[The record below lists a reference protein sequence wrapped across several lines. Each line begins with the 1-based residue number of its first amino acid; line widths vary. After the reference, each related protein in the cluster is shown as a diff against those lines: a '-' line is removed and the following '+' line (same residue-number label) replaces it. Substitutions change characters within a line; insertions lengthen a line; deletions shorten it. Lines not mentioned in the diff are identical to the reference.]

1 MVDLKITHNNQNTA
15 PKTGFERIIE
25 FINNLEL
32 NHPVAIAEIVDQ
44 TGLSWT
50 YVKRILS
57 KQLKDKYD
65 GFNLEKSGNTWIT
78 WKDREKIIKK
88 LDDTCGHLL
97 K

>member
-1 MVDLKITHNNQNTA
+1 VDSEITPNNQNTA
-15 PKTGFERIIE
+15 PKTGFEKIVD

-32 NHPVAIAEIVDQ
+32 NHPVAIAEIVDK

-57 KQLKDKYD
+57 EQLKDKYD
-65 GFNLEKSGNTWIT
+65 GFNLEKSGNTWIM
-78 WKDREKIIKK
+78 WKDRDKIIKK
-88 LDDTCGHLL
+88 LDDTCGDLL

>member
-1 MVDLKITHNNQNTA
+1 MDSEITSNNENTA
-15 PKTGFERIIE
+15 PKTGFEKIVY
-25 FINNLEL
+25 FINSLEE
-32 NHPVAIAEIVDQ
+32 NHPVAIAEIVNK

-57 KQLKDKYD
+57 EQLKDKYD

-78 WKDREKIIKK
+78 WKDRDKIIKK

>member
-1 MVDLKITHNNQNTA
+1 MNSAISQNNQNTA
-15 PKTGFERIIE
+15 PKTGFERIVE

-32 NHPVAIAEIVDQ
+32 NHPVAIAEIVER

-57 KQLKDKYD
+57 KELKDKYE

-88 LDDTCGHLL
+88 LDDTCSDLL

>member
-1 MVDLKITHNNQNTA
+1 VTSKITHNNQDTS
-15 PKTGFERIIE
+15 PKTGFEKIVD

-32 NHPVAIAEIVDQ
+32 NHPVAIAEIVNK

-57 KQLKDKYD
+57 EQLKDKYD
-65 GFNLEKSGNTWIT
+65 GFNLEKSGNMWIT
-78 WKDREKIIKK
+78 WKDRDKIIKK
-88 LDDTCGHLL
+88 LDDTCGDLL

>member
-1 MVDLKITHNNQNTA
+1 MNSAITQNNQNTA
-15 PKTGFERIIE
+15 PKTGFERIVE

-32 NHPVAIAEIVDQ
+32 NHPVAIAEIVDK

-57 KQLKDKYD
+57 EQLKDKYE
-65 GFNLEKSGNTWIT
+65 GFHLEKSGNTWIT
-78 WKDREKIIKK
+78 WKDRHKIIKK

>member
-1 MVDLKITHNNQNTA
+1 VNSAISQNNQNTA
-15 PKTGFERIIE
+15 PKTGFERIVE

-32 NHPVAIAEIVDQ
+32 NHPVAIAEIVER

-57 KQLKDKYD
+57 KELKDKYE

-88 LDDTCGHLL
+88 LDDTCSDLL